1 MSICHKNFLGI
12 KLEKGIANLKIK
24 IKIKIKKYKYYE

>member
-24 IKIKIKKYKYYE
+24 IKKYKYYE

>member
-1 MSICHKNFLGI
+1 MSFCHKNYLGI

-24 IKIKIKKYKYYE
+24 IKIKKYKYYE